1 MNENPLVSV
10 VVITYNSAKT
20 VLETLDSIAAQTY
33 KNIELIISD
42 DCSKDET
49 VKVCKDWLKE
59 NRERFVRTEIV
70 TVEKN
75 TGVSINLRRGIAVSK
90 GEWIKGIAGDDLL
103 VKEAIYDFVSFVKTN
118 NCQAC
123 ICNLKLFSNEGM
135 IEQQRIDEYNR
146 YFEYVKLP
154 YFKKVKSLAK
164 GCSFAG
170 PGYFISKFLMI
181 STDSPSDKYPMWDE
195 YSTCYNILLAGYD
208 ILPLDK
214 KLVKYRV
221 SNNSLSIGRG
231 KKIMNPK
238 MYKDC
243 KNIFYDLQL
252 PLLRKYH
259 MYFHIIGYSIKWFNE
274 GVKIQFHGDWKSKIV
289 CFITNIFNPFT
300 YVNIIKLF

>member
-20 VLETLDSIAAQTY
+20 VLKTLDSIAAQTY

-59 NRERFVRTEIV
+59 NSEIFVRTEIV

-90 GEWIKGIAGDDLL
+90 GDWIKGIAGDDLL

-154 YFKKVKSLAK
+154 
-164 GCSFAG
+164 
-170 PGYFISKFLMI
+170 
-181 STDSPSDKYPMWDE
+181 
-195 YSTCYNILLAGYD
+195 
-208 ILPLDK
+208 
-214 KLVKYRV
+214 
-221 SNNSLSIGRG
+221 
-231 KKIMNPK
+231 
-238 MYKDC
+238 
-243 KNIFYDLQL
+243 
-252 PLLRKYH
+252 
-259 MYFHIIGYSIKWFNE
+259 
-274 GVKIQFHGDWKSKIV
+274 
-289 CFITNIFNPFT
+289 
-300 YVNIIKLF
+300 